1 MQIFFLITD
10 CYQPIQHLIWEDI
23 YFFYEENFFADRG
36 LSKTKNKSSK
46 ILMRHDNQVVSI

>member
-23 YFFYEENFFADRG
+23 YFFMRKIFLQIADYPK
-36 LSKTKNKSSK
+36 LKIKAVK
-46 ILMRHDNQVVSI
+46 ILMLHDN